1 MRSLTERPSASDISV
16 TLIRFGRKRRL
27 VLMFEWLTVWPDR
40 GPFPVSSQRRDMSKS
55 LDQVVRA
62 GHAGDGKNGPF
73 RGTRTYKVTA
83 QGRQVRNPS
92 RFRATSAGHSP
103 SKTGVNAL
111 VPRRNT
117 DS

>member
-55 LDQVVRA
+55 SDKLCGPEMPATGKAVHFEGRGPIKSPRKGVKFATRR
-62 GHAGDGKNGPF
+62 GSGGSRRDGRPE
-73 RGTRTYKVTA
+73 
-83 QGRQVRNPS
+83 
-92 RFRATSAGHSP
+92 
-103 SKTGVNAL
+103 
-111 VPRRNT
+111 
-117 DS
+117 